1 METWLFYV
9 YEYERLYKV
18 MKIFIM
24 NKKPGVFLISLII
37 SVFLSSN
44 LAYSSDS
51 SLRVPNAFQDKAQ
64 NLPVKFKEAANLIK
78 PESGYNFD
86 IKRDVLWRLFQDING
101 LMICP
106 IAETL
111 ATKGVFTE
119 DLFGEPSNSRW
130 VAIKDIARRY
140 KKEGEIYTEQ
150 NLGYIYGAFR
160 TLALQGW
167 IKMDSKNRD
176 TEVMLTQEGW
186 AAIAIIKSG
195 YYRESAEAIR
205 HMKDCYSYLRRGPPD
220 KKSQEA
226 LSEFK
231 ILLEKVKKYTSLVRR
246 LKEKNIENRESLVE
260 ILEQELDTDDADK
273 IIPAIG
279 NIPYSVEIHVIQRAL
294 VHIHAYLIGM
304 EISPA
309 MVALGMPLFK
319 EKDHTI
325 DEVGAEVF
333 KLFKSGDI
341 KLNKLDEKKYNS
353 EWLKALFELLETRG
367 IVEIDRGAVRPT
379 ELGKEFIKRVSS
391 YGVTTAYL
399 PYCEILEE
407 ILFGGALGISEDSHV
422 NRVMDIW
429 GSSGAHRAYLGEYS
443 KETGEITKDGI
454 FSIIRHQ
461 FHEIPLDEQA
471 VGFFTM
477 GAGDAHLIA
486 DSIRYI
492 LKYTERGRY
501 LNTHPLIIVSSDYS
515 NISLARERSTLK
527 EFEKVKGLH
536 IVVMRGDVT
545 DNDRFNRDLNIEL
558 EKLDVRRFNTKTG
571 NFEKVDMGAYDAAD
585 FVHTEEFI
593 PHERSLRVKDEAE
606 AVRIISDAIEHTDRE
621 TLGGAL
627 KVLGV
632 EEVPEDKDELL
643 ELVIAQWQ
651 GAYVD
656 SLYKG
661 RLVSGYVVAADL
673 IEFMKRW
680 ARYAKHGIRIL
691 ELHTPRANEQY
702 EEVPVDIK
710 QEMLTEKT
718 LSAAYWS
725 THWMSNQYIMPYP
738 EYNLAI
744 VLSGLCP
751 QETYLY
757 PAPKTGMPTG
767 VSLALY
773 LKNDKVI
780 NVSDRLNRQKKVRD
794 AAEVSL

>member
-1 METWLFYV
+1 M
-9 YEYERLYKV
+9 KV
-18 MKIFIM
+18 FIM
-24 NKKPGVFLISLII
+24 YKKPNIFLISLII

-44 LAYSSDS
+44 PAYSSNA
-51 SLRVPNAFQDKAQ
+51 SLRVPSAFQDKTQ
-64 NLPVKFKEAANLIK
+64 NLPVKFREAANLVRA
-78 PESGYNFD
+78 ESGYNFD
-86 IKRDVLWRLFQDING
+86 IKRDVFWRLFQDIDG

-111 ATKGVFTE
+111 AAKGIFTE
-119 DLFGEPSNSRW
+119 DLFGEPSDPRW
-130 VAIKDIARRY
+130 AAIKDIAKRY
-140 KKEGEIYTEQ
+140 KKIEKEEKFHTEQ

-160 TLALQGW
+160 SLALQGW
-167 IKMDSKNRD
+167 IKMDSKDRD

-186 AAIAIIKSG
+186 AAIAIVKSG
-195 YYRESAEAIR
+195 YYRESVEAIR
-205 HMKDCYSYLRRGPPD
+205 YMKDYYSYLRRGPLD
-220 KKSQEA
+220 KKNEEA

-231 ILLEKVKKYTSLVRR
+231 ILLEKIRKYTSLVRR
-246 LKEKNIENRESLVE
+246 LKEKNIDNRESLVE
-260 ILEQELDTDDADK
+260 ILKQELDTEDAHK
-273 IIPAIG
+273 IITAIE
-279 NIPYSVEIHVIQRAL
+279 NIPHSVKIHVIQRAL
-294 VHIHAYLIGM
+294 VHIHSYLIGM
-304 EISPA
+304 QMSPA
-309 MVALGMPLFK
+309 MAALGMPLFE
-319 EKDHTI
+319 EKGHAI
-325 DEVGAEVF
+325 DEVDADVF

-341 KLNKLDEKKYNS
+341 RLNELDEKKYNS
-353 EWLKALFELLETRG
+353 EWLKALLELLETQG
-367 IVEIDRGAVRPT
+367 IVEIDKKAVRVT
-379 ELGKEFIKRVSS
+379 RLGKEFIKRVSS

-399 PYCEILEE
+399 PSCEILEE
-407 ILFGGALGISEDSHV
+407 MLFGGASLGISEDSHV

-454 FSIIRHQ
+454 YSIIRYQ

-477 GAGDAHLIA
+477 GAGDAHLVA

-492 LKYTERGRY
+492 LRYTERGAH
-501 LNTHPLIIVSSDYS
+501 LDTHPLIIVSSDYS
-515 NISLARERSTLK
+515 KISLARERSTLK
-527 EFEKVKGLH
+527 EFKNVNGLH

-545 DNDRFNRDLNIEL
+545 DDDRFNRDLNAEL
-558 EKLDVRRFNTKTG
+558 GKLDVRRLNTGTG
-571 NFEKVDMGAYDAAD
+571 NFEKVDMGAYNASD

-593 PHERSLRVKDEAE
+593 PHERSLRVRDEAE

-621 TLGGAL
+621 AL
-627 KVLGV
+627 KEALKALGV

-656 SLYKG
+656 SLDKG

-680 ARYAKHGIRIL
+680 AKYAKHGIRIL

-702 EEVPVDIK
+702 EEVPADIR

-738 EYNLAI
+738 EYNLAM
-744 VLSGLCP
+744 VLSGLRP
-751 QETYLY
+751 QKTYLY
-757 PAPKTGMPTG
+757 PAVKTGMPAG

-773 LKNDKVI
+773 QKNDNDKVI
-780 NVSDRLNRQKKVRD
+780 NVSDILNSWKKVIYP
-794 AAEVSL
+794 AEISL

>member
-1 METWLFYV
+1 
-9 YEYERLYKV
+9 

-24 NKKPGVFLISLII
+24 NKKPSVFLISLII
-37 SVFLSSN
+37 SAFLSSN
-44 LAYSSDS
+44 FAYSSNA
-51 SLRVPNAFQDKAQ
+51 SLRVPNAFQDEAQ

-86 IKRDVLWRLFQDING
+86 IKRDVFWKLFQDIDG

-111 ATKGVFTE
+111 AAKGVFTE
-119 DLFGEPSNSRW
+119 DLFGEPSHSRW
-130 VAIKDIARRY
+130 VMIKDIAERY
-140 KKEGEIYTEQ
+140 KKIEKEEKSHTEQ

-160 TLALQGW
+160 SLALQGW
-167 IKMDSKNRD
+167 IKMDSKDRD

-186 AAIAIIKSG
+186 AAIAIVKSG
-195 YYRESAEAIR
+195 YYRESAEAIK
-205 HMKDCYSYLRRGPPD
+205 HMKDCYSYLKRGPPD
-220 KKSQEA
+220 KKSEEA

-231 ILLEKVKKYTSLVRR
+231 ILLEKVKRYTSLVRR
-246 LKEKNIENRESLVE
+246 LKEKNIENRGSLVR
-260 ILEQELDTDDADK
+260 ILKQELDTDDADK
-273 IIPAIG
+273 IIPAIE

-304 EISPA
+304 QMSPA
-309 MVALGMPLFK
+309 MVALGIPLFK

-325 DEVGAEVF
+325 DEVDAEVF

-341 KLNKLDEKKYNS
+341 ELNKLDEKKYNS
-353 EWLKALFELLETRG
+353 EWLKALFELLETQG
-367 IVEIDRGAVRPT
+367 IVEIDGGAVRLT
-379 ELGKEFIKRVSS
+379 ELGKEFIKRASS

-399 PYCEILEE
+399 PYCEALEE
-407 ILFGGALGISEDSHV
+407 MLFGGALGISEDSHV

-429 GSSGAHRAYLGEYS
+429 GSSGAHKAYLGEYS

-454 FSIIRHQ
+454 YSIIRYQ

-471 VGFFTM
+471 AGVFTM
-477 GAGDAHLIA
+477 GAGDAHLVA

-492 LKYTERGRY
+492 LKYTERGRHLDTY
-501 LNTHPLIIVSSDYS
+501 PLVIVSSDYS
-515 NISLARERSTLK
+515 RISLARERSTLK
-527 EFEKVKGLH
+527 EFENVNGLH
-536 IVVMRGDVT
+536 IVVMWGDVT
-545 DNDRFNRDLNIEL
+545 DGYKFNEDLKAEL
-558 EKLDVRRFNTKTG
+558 KKLDVRSLNIKAG

-585 FVHTEEFI
+585 FIHTEEFI
-593 PHERSLRVKDEAE
+593 PHERSLRVRDEAG
-606 AVRIISDAIEHTDRE
+606 AVRIISDAIENTDRE
-621 TLGGAL
+621 VLREAL
-627 KVLGV
+627 KVSGV
-632 EEVPEDKDELL
+632 EKVPEDKDELL

-656 SLYKG
+656 SLDKG

-710 QEMLTEKT
+710 QEMLAEKT

-738 EYNLAI
+738 EYNLAM
-744 VLSGLCP
+744 VLSGLRP

-773 LKNDKVI
+773 QKNDKVI
-780 NVSDRLNRQKKVRD
+780 NMPDRLNSQKKVRK
-794 AAEVSL
+794 AAKVSL